1 MKSIITTIIFIV
13 LLSQNTLAEEKNCNQ
28 YDKLSKEYAKCNSLL
43 LKNKTLEIKENTSK
57 KTVIIKDNTTKKI
70 NNIKDKFN
78 KSDLKKIILPEEP
91 FSKFLRWANLIE
103 SSVFLTAACTVIPLS
118 ISFLTNQLAM
128 NPVAPVTITGS
139 FLLIFKFIYSP

>member
-1 MKSIITTIIFIV
+1 MRNK
-13 LLSQNTLAEEKNCNQ
+13 
-28 YDKLSKEYAKCNSLL
+28 
-43 LKNKTLEIKENTSK
+43 KNKGKIKLVEGTATWAEPGGLIDSK
-57 KTVIIKDNTTKKI
+57 TWN
-70 NNIKDKFN
+70 
-78 KSDLKKIILPEEP
+78 DLKKIILPEEP